1 MHPASRPCL
10 EASTRSGRQPAGVPW
25 RPSRGGSRLASRVR
39 AGFAVLMGTFAAC
52 CAAAELRI
60 AAPNAVKESL
70 TEIAV
75 AYERT
80 SGHRLVFAWTGSE
93 AISKRVGEGEV
104 FDVVVNTSQGIERLA
119 RDGKLAV
126 DSKTDFA
133 RSGVGVAVRA
143 GSPRPDVST
152 VESLRQ
158 SLLGA
163 GSIAISSGPS
173 GRYLEA
179 LFQQLG
185 VAEQIQRRIKQP
197 PSGMQIS
204 EMLARG
210 EADLGFQQI
219 TELLHAS
226 GISYLGPLPAAVQHH
241 TVWSAAIHAAAPQA
255 DAARGF
261 LRMLRAPDALPAIR
275 KTGLDPM

>member
-1 MHPASRPCL
+1 MHVAARPWLKASMRRGGPLAGAPCRP
-10 EASTRSGRQPAGVPW
+10 
-25 RPSRGGSRLASRVR
+25 RPGGSRLASLARS
-39 AGFAVLMGTFAAC
+39 GFTLLMGTFAAC
-52 CAAAELRI
+52 CAAVELRI

-104 FDVVVNTSQGIERLA
+104 FDLVVNTLQGIERLA
-119 RDGKLAV
+119 RDGKLAL

-133 RSGVGVAVRA
+133 RSGVGIAVRA
-143 GSPRPDVST
+143 GLPRPDVST
-152 VESLRQ
+152 VDALRQ
-158 SLLGA
+158 SLLDA
-163 GSIAISSGPS
+163 ASIAISSGPS
-173 GRYLEA
+173 GRYLET

-185 VAEQIQRRIKQP
+185 VAEQIRPRIKQP
-197 PSGMQIS
+197 PSGAQIS

-226 GISYLGPLPAAVQHH
+226 GISYLGPLPAAVQNH
-241 TVWSAAIHAAAPQA
+241 TVWSAAVHAAAPQA

-261 LRMLRAPDALPAIR
+261 LRMLRATDALPVIR
-275 KTGLDPM
+275 RTGMDPM